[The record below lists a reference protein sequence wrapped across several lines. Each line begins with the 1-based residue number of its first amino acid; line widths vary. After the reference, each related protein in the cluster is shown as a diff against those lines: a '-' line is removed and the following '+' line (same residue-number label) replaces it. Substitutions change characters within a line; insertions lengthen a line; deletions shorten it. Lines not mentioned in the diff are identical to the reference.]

1 VALDQAIIT
10 RKDFP
15 IAKRGYDQAAVDAHL
30 SALADAVA
38 ELEQER
44 QPETMASAV
53 SEQVRGIVQ
62 AAEKSAAEIVRSAE
76 LEAQEARAQAS
87 EASARATGETQRM
100 RERVAAQARD
110 YVSRLSSSITTMLE
124 RLEAMDRELNTLT
137 TSLRHDTERLR
148 GELNAL
154 EDELA
159 GSVADETEATPV
171 GRLEPVVADASDQQP
186 VERQPVTPA
195 PAPYQE
201 PPTPTAQPTQFTE
214 HPVASPD
221 PTPAQYAPESS
232 KLGDRPP
239 EQSYSSSNETDD
251 TEGARLIALN
261 MALNGTPREETAR
274 YLVENYHLADPER
287 LLDEVYSSVHD

>member
-1 VALDQAIIT
+1 MTLDPAIIT
-10 RKDFP
+10 RRDFP

-38 ELEQER
+38 ELEQQQ
-44 QPETMASAV
+44 QPETLATAV

-62 AAEKSAAEIVRSAE
+62 AAEKSAAEIIRSAE

-87 EASARATGETQRM
+87 EASARATGEAERM

-110 YVSRLSSSITTMLE
+110 YVSRLSSSITKMLG
-124 RLEAMDRELNTLT
+124 RLEAMDKELNALT

-159 GSVADETEATPV
+159 GRIASEAQTTTV
-171 GRLEPVVADASDQQP
+171 GRLEPVVADASDPQP
-186 VERQPVTPA
+186 VEPSEPVTPA
-195 PAPYQE
+195 PAPHQE
-201 PPTPTAQPTQFTE
+201 SPTPTAARTQFTP
-214 HPVASPD
+214 HPVASPA
-221 PTPAQYAPESS
+221 PAEYAPESR

-239 EQSYSSSNETDD
+239 EQAYAAREESDD

-274 YLVENYHLADPER
+274 YLAENYDLADPGR